1 MRIGRRRDVLAAA
14 VSHGILVYGK
24 KVADLDPSE
33 REVLTDS
40 MGVSQ
45 HVSDERRA
53 ALLEMALE
61 DIGAAAPPRTAGC
74 MRHLYRVRCLSAGAA
89 GYSDYCLV
97 TA

>member
-33 REVLTDS
+33 MDVLTDS

-53 ALLEMALE
+53 ALPGDGVGGYRRCCAIQDSRMYASPLPGTMS
-61 DIGAAAPPRTAGC
+61 IGR
-74 MRHLYRVRCLSAGAA
+74 RSWVQ
-89 GYSDYCLV
+89 
-97 TA
+97 